1 MRPKADSRSGTIG
14 PRHQAGGLRPWVLIG
29 ISALALV
36 IAAWWWTRPAQHQS
50 VGIQERA
57 AEMAK
62 RQTRRLS
69 DEVIPATDLPPE
81 GTRSLF
87 DHLLAENGGLPYPF
101 ESLVALI
108 QSYDPQAGEPR
119 LIQIPDGRSLL
130 KAQADFEHP
139 RILYAA
145 DFLLPNSSA
154 MVGVAP
160 RGQLFLGFVEN
171 AAEIEVI
178 SYNEFAGRF
187 EFQLVKDYRADG
199 VPKIV
204 YSQRGICLTCH
215 QGAAPI
221 FPERPWN
228 ETNGQPEI
236 AQRIIAAR
244 GSEAP
249 YQGAPLRNPLAAPER
264 FDELTD
270 IANFIPVTQAVW
282 IDGCGEDGLA
292 CRRQML
298 KTALKFFWQPGD
310 FDPQGPGAQRLRTLQ
325 APNWPKDGIGAPNS
339 DISNR
344 DPLETRRGFGGWL
357 RGLLH
362 RGPQL
367 PGARSNDELDA
378 FDALPKLPPALNP
391 QEPRGHR
398 RLLTA
403 DDLDG
408 AYGIAQLFTPADL
421 RTLEAASGH
430 QWAAVA
436 EAVDALPQALFEAAP
451 FSRVRTLN
459 ALLQLLG
466 EPALDYCCDTTEHL
480 SAPVVGGLPPLEL
493 AADSPLQ
500 PFVEY
505 CFACHRGNPSAR
517 LNFMGGKDAETVLA
531 QIQDTPSI
539 RDVLDWDRYLGTAKA
554 GTLMPPADSPQRAAL
569 ESAVAAGEPSLEEM
583 RKVVPSMFDF

>member
-1 MRPKADSRSGTIG
+1 M
-14 PRHQAGGLRPWVLIG
+14 GLGAVLV
-29 ISALALV
+29 LV
-36 IAAWWWTRPAQHQS
+36 LAAWWWSRPAQHQS

-57 AEMAK
+57 AEMAQQK
-62 RQTRRLS
+62 SLRLS
-69 DEVIPATDLPPE
+69 DELIPASDLPPA

-108 QSYDPQAGEPR
+108 ESYDPHAGEPR

-145 DFLLPNSSA
+145 DFLLPNNSST
-154 MVGVAP
+154 VGPAP
-160 RGQLFLGFVEN
+160 RGQIFLGFVEN

-204 YSQRGICLTCH
+204 YAQRGICLTCH

-244 GSEAP
+244 GNEAP

-270 IANFIPVTQAVW
+270 IANFIPVTQSAW
-282 IDGCGEDGLA
+282 IDGCGEAGLD

-298 KTALKFFWQPGD
+298 KTALQFFWQPGD
-310 FDPQGPGAQRLRTLQ
+310 FDPQGPTAKRLRQLQ
-325 APNWPKDGIGAPNS
+325 EPNWPTTGIGVPNS

-344 DPLETRRGFGGWL
+344 DPLEAQRGFGGWL
-357 RGLLH
+357 RRLLH
-362 RGPQL
+362 AGPQL

-403 DDLDG
+403 NDLDG

-421 RTLEAASGH
+421 QTLEAASGY
-430 QWAAVA
+430 QWEALAQ
-436 EAVDALPQALFEAAP
+436 AVDALPQALFEAAP

-466 EPALDYCCDTTEHL
+466 EPALAYCCDTTAHL
-480 SAPVVGGLPPLEL
+480 SEPVVGGLPPLEL

-505 CFACHRGNPSAR
+505 CFACHRGNPAAH
-517 LNFMGGKDAETVLA
+517 LNFMGGKDAEAVLA

-569 ESAVAAGEPSLEEM
+569 EAAVAAGEPSLEEM